1 MPKLSKA
8 SVSRFV
14 LQEGFTLIE
23 LLVVMVIIGLL
34 VALVGPNVIGQGEKA
49 KPKAARAQI
58 ANFVSALEMFK
69 MEIGRYPTEE
79 EGLEALHSRPPGA
92 EKWDGPYLAKNVPKD
107 PWDHPYVYHNSGNH
121 YEVMSYGA
129 DGVPG
134 GSGLDAD
141 VKSS

>member
-1 MPKLSKA
+1 MKTQA
-8 SVSRFV
+8 
-14 LQEGFTLIE
+14 EGFTLIE

-58 ANFVSALEMFK
+58 ANFASALEMFK

-79 EGLEALHSRPPGA
+79 EGLQALRARPPGV
-92 EKWDGPYLAKNVPKD
+92 EKWDGPYLAKNVPRD
-107 PWDHPYVYHNSGNH
+107 PWDRSYVYRNSGNN
-121 YEVMSYGA
+121 YEVLSYGD
-129 DGVPG
+129 DGVSG

-141 VKSS
+141 IKSSEG

>member
-1 MPKLSKA
+1 MKMRDLSK
-8 SVSRFV
+8 
-14 LQEGFTLIE
+14 QEGFTLIE

-58 ANFVSALEMFK
+58 ANFASALEMFK
-69 MEIGRYPTEE
+69 MEIGRYPNEE
-79 EGLEALHSRPPGA
+79 EGLQALRARPAGV
-92 EKWDGPYLAKNVPKD
+92 EKWDGPYLAKGVPKD
-107 PWDHPYVYHNSGNH
+107 PWDRFYVYRNSGNN

-141 VKSS
+141 IKSSEG